1 MEGTTMR
8 RTTRIFLFIVIWT
21 LTSFAQQQGTER
33 FARVINRLVE
43 AMNKQDYAG
52 IVREYDAGMS
62 AKFPLNNTTLLFKN
76 YESRYGSVTRVDSP
90 QVKAIDQA
98 VCVIFFE
105 QGAQD
110 LTLYINDQEKIKG
123 FIFTTHAIPESHTI
137 QEPKPAPTPTTTQTT
152 NPIPTIEPKPAP
164 TQTSAKI
171 TNPIP
176 TIEPKPAPT
185 QTSAKITNPIPTV
198 EPKPTP
204 TQTSAKITNPIPTVE
219 PKPAPTQTSAKI
231 TNPIPTVEPKPAPTQ
246 TSAKITNPIP
256 TVELKPIPT
265 QTIPTPSLT
274 ASTPTT
280 SPIVKQPVA
289 PVVPDKQQTELYPP
303 FKGTWTV
310 LAGGEFREGAVQ
322 SNLLQ
327 QQYAYEFSAKDT
339 LGSRYK
345 NDGKANED
353 YFGYGK
359 EVLAPANGTVVEAI
373 DGIRENPPGSRNPY
387 APIGNAIIIQHSNR
401 EYSVL
406 AFLKQ
411 GSIRVRVG
419 DKVTRGQVIAQC
431 GGSGSATEPV
441 IHYHLQD
448 SPYLQTA
455 KGIKF
460 YFERAMVTKEG
471 KKELMRIHLPGIGET
486 INLE

>member
-1 MEGTTMR
+1 MR
-8 RTTRIFLFIVIWT
+8 RTTGIFLFIVVWT
-21 LTSFAQQQGTER
+21 LTSFAQQQGPER

-43 AMNKQDYAG
+43 AMNKKDYAG

-62 AKFPLNNTTLLFKN
+62 AAFPLNNTTLLFKN
-76 YESRYGSVTRVDSP
+76 YESQYGNVTRVDSP
-90 QVKAIDQA
+90 LVKAIDQA
-98 VCVIFFE
+98 VCLIYFE
-105 QGAQD
+105 RGAQD

-123 FIFTTHAIPESHTI
+123 FIFTTHIIPEPPAI
-137 QEPKPAPTPTTTQTT
+137 QEPKPTPAPTITQTA
-152 NPIPTIEPKPAP
+152 NPNQTIEPKPAP
-164 TQTSAKI
+164 TQPPVKTTAS
-171 TNPIP
+171 
-176 TIEPKPAPT
+176 
-185 QTSAKITNPIPTV
+185 
-198 EPKPTP
+198 
-204 TQTSAKITNPIPTVE
+204 
-219 PKPAPTQTSAKI
+219 
-231 TNPIPTVEPKPAPTQ
+231 
-246 TSAKITNPIP
+246 IP

-265 QTIPTPSLT
+265 PTTPTPSST
-274 ASTPTT
+274 TSTPTS
-280 SPIVKQPVA
+280 SPTVKEPVA

-310 LAGGEFREGAVQ
+310 IAGGEFREGAVQ

-339 LGSRYK
+339 VGSRYK
-345 NDGKANED
+345 NDGKANDD
-353 YFGYGK
+353 YLGYGK
-359 EVLAPANGTVVEAI
+359 EVIAPANGTIVETI
-373 DGIRENPPGSRNPY
+373 DGIRENSPGLRNPY

-471 KKELMRIHLPGIGET
+471 KKGLKLIHLPGIGET

>member
-1 MEGTTMR
+1 MEGTAMR
-8 RTTRIFLFIVIWT
+8 RTTGMFLFIVILT

-33 FARVINRLVE
+33 FVRVINRLVE

-52 IVREYDAGMS
+52 IVQEYDAGMS
-62 AKFPLNNTTLLFKN
+62 AAFPLNNTTILFKN
-76 YESRYGSVTRVDSP
+76 YESQYGNVTRIDSP
-90 QVKAIDQA
+90 QVKAINQA
-98 VCVIFFE
+98 VCVIYFE
-105 QGAQD
+105 RGAQD

-123 FIFTTHAIPESHTI
+123 FIFTTHVIPESQTI
-137 QEPKPAPTPTTTQTT
+137 QEPKPAPTPTTTQIT
-152 NPIPTIEPKPAP
+152 NPVQTIEPKPAP

-171 TNPIP
+171 T
-176 TIEPKPAPT
+176 
-185 QTSAKITNPIPTV
+185 TSIPTV
-198 EPKPTP
+198 EPKP
-204 TQTSAKITNPIPTVE
+204 
-219 PKPAPTQTSAKI
+219 
-231 TNPIPTVEPKPAPTQ
+231 
-246 TSAKITNPIP
+246 
-256 TVELKPIPT
+256 IPT
-265 QTIPTPSLT
+265 QTTPTPSFI

-280 SPIVKQPVA
+280 SPTVKQPVA

-303 FKGTWTV
+303 FKGTWAV
-310 LAGGEFREGAVQ
+310 IAGGEFREGAAQ

-339 LGSRYK
+339 IGSRYK

-359 EVLAPANGTVVEAI
+359 EVLAPANGTVVESI
-373 DGIRENPPGSRNPY
+373 DGIRENSPGLRNSY
-387 APIGNAIIIQHSNR
+387 APIGNAIILQHSNR

-411 GSIRVRVG
+411 GSIRVKAG

-431 GGSGSATEPV
+431 GSSGSATEPV

-471 KKELMRIHLPGIGET
+471 KKELKLIHLPGSGET
-486 INLE
+486 INVE

>member
-1 MEGTTMR
+1 M
-8 RTTRIFLFIVIWT
+8 FLFIIIWT

-76 YESRYGSVTRVDSP
+76 YESQYGSVTKVDSP

-98 VCVIFFE
+98 VCVIYFE
-105 QGAQD
+105 HGAQD
-110 LTLYINDQEKIKG
+110 LILYVNDQEKIKG
-123 FIFTTHAIPESHTI
+123 FIFTTHAVPESQTI
-137 QEPKPAPTPTTTQTT
+137 QEPKSAPTPITTQIT
-152 NPIPTIEPKPAP
+152 NPAQTIEPKPAP
-164 TQTSAKI
+164 AQTSAKATI
-171 TNPIP
+171 SIPI
-176 TIEPKPAPT
+176 
-185 QTSAKITNPIPTV
+185 V
-198 EPKPTP
+198 EPKP
-204 TQTSAKITNPIPTVE
+204 I
-219 PKPAPTQTSAKI
+219 
-231 TNPIPTVEPKPAPTQ
+231 
-246 TSAKITNPIP
+246 
-256 TVELKPIPT
+256 
-265 QTIPTPSLT
+265 
-274 ASTPTT
+274 PTT
-280 SPIVKQPVA
+280 SPTVQQPVA
-289 PVVPDKQQTELYPP
+289 PIVPDKQQTELYPP
-303 FKGTWTV
+303 FKGTWAV
-310 LAGGEFREGAVQ
+310 IAGGEFREGAVQ

-339 LGSRYK
+339 VGSRYK

-359 EVLAPANGTVVEAI
+359 EVLAPANGTVIETI
-373 DGIRENPPGSRNPY
+373 DGIRENSPGLRNPY
-387 APIGNAIIIQHSNR
+387 APIGNTIIIQHSNH

-431 GGSGSATEPV
+431 GSSGSATEPV

-448 SPYLQTA
+448 SP
-455 KGIKF
+455 
-460 YFERAMVTKEG
+460 
-471 KKELMRIHLPGIGET
+471 
-486 INLE
+486 

>member
-1 MEGTTMR
+1 M
-8 RTTRIFLFIVIWT
+8 FLFIVIWT

-33 FARVINRLVE
+33 FVRVINRLVE

-52 IVREYDAGMS
+52 IAREYDAGMS
-62 AKFPLNNTTLLFKN
+62 AAFPLNNTTILFKN
-76 YESRYGSVTRVDSP
+76 YESQYGNVTRVDSP
-90 QVKAIDQA
+90 QVKAINQA
-98 VCVIFFE
+98 VCVIYFE
-105 QGAQD
+105 RGAQD

-123 FIFTTHAIPESHTI
+123 FIFTTHIIPESQTI
-137 QEPKPAPTPTTTQTT
+137 QEPKPAPTPTAAQIT
-152 NPIPTIEPKPAP
+152 NPIQTIEPKPAP
-164 TQTSAKI
+164 TQTSAK
-171 TNPIP
+171 T
-176 TIEPKPAPT
+176 T
-185 QTSAKITNPIPTV
+185 TSIPTV
-198 EPKPTP
+198 EPKP
-204 TQTSAKITNPIPTVE
+204 
-219 PKPAPTQTSAKI
+219 
-231 TNPIPTVEPKPAPTQ
+231 
-246 TSAKITNPIP
+246 
-256 TVELKPIPT
+256 IPT
-265 QTIPTPSLT
+265 QTTPTPSST

-280 SPIVKQPVA
+280 SPTVKEPVA

-303 FKGTWTV
+303 FKGTWAV
-310 LAGGEFREGAVQ
+310 IAGGEFREGAAQ

-327 QQYAYEFSAKDT
+327 QHYAYEFSAKDT
-339 LGSRYK
+339 VGSRYK

-373 DGIRENPPGSRNPY
+373 DGIRENSPGLRNPY
-387 APIGNAIIIQHSNR
+387 ASIGNAIIIQHSNR

-460 YFERAMVTKEG
+460 YFERVMVTKEG
-471 KKELMRIHLPGIGET
+471 KKELKLIHLPGIGET

>member
-8 RTTRIFLFIVIWT
+8 KTTGIILFIVIWT
-21 LTSFAQQQGTER
+21 LTSFAQQQGAER
-33 FARVINRLVE
+33 FARVISRLIE

-52 IVREYDAGMS
+52 IEREYDTGMT
-62 AKFPLNNTTLLFKN
+62 AAFPLNNTTLLFKN
-76 YESRYGSVTRVDSP
+76 YESQYGNVTRVDSP

-98 VCVIFFE
+98 ICVIYFE
-105 QGAQD
+105 HGAQD

-123 FIFTTHAIPESHTI
+123 FIFTTHAIPEPQTI
-137 QEPKPAPTPTTTQTT
+137 QEPKPSPTPTTTQTT
-152 NPIPTIEPKPAP
+152 NPSQTIEPKPAP
-164 TQTSAKI
+164 AQTSAK
-171 TNPIP
+171 TTTPIP
-176 TIEPKPAPT
+176 
-185 QTSAKITNPIPTV
+185 NV
-198 EPKPTP
+198 EPK
-204 TQTSAKITNPIPTVE
+204 S
-219 PKPAPTQTSAKI
+219 
-231 TNPIPTVEPKPAPTQ
+231 
-246 TSAKITNPIP
+246 
-256 TVELKPIPT
+256 IPT
-265 QTIPTPSLT
+265 QTTPAPSLP
-274 ASTPTT
+274 ASTLTT
-280 SPIVKQPVA
+280 SPTVKQPVV

-310 LAGGEFREGAVQ
+310 IAGGELHEGAVQ
-322 SNLLQ
+322 NNLLQ

-339 LGSRYK
+339 VGSRYK

-373 DGIRENPPGSRNPY
+373 DGIRENSPGLRNPY
-387 APIGNAIIIQHSNR
+387 ASIGNAIIIQHSNR

-419 DKVTRGQVIAQC
+419 DKVTRGQVIALC
-431 GGSGSATEPV
+431 GSSGSATEPV

-460 YFERAMVTKEG
+460 YFEHAMVTKDG
-471 KKELMRIHLPGIGET
+471 KKELKLIHLPRIGET